1 MADKSLPSFRRIA
14 APLDVDDAALDRIN
28 TQLGVPTLT
37 KPIANT
43 KPEVRKNS
51 VPPAPIPV
59 EEIRAALEKLTIEVP
74 SYLADAMKREALDK
88 RMSVRHVVML
98 ALKKSGFEIASAD
111 LIPDGRRTRTKTQ

>member
-1 MADKSLPSFRRIA
+1 MSEKSLPSFRSIA

-37 KPIANT
+37 KPVANA
-43 KPEVRKNS
+43 KPERKPKPAS
-51 VPPAPIPV
+51 PAPTAV
-59 EEIRAALEKLTIEVP
+59 EDVRAALEKLTIEVP

-98 ALKKSGFEIASAD
+98 ALKKSGFEIAACD
-111 LIPDGRRTRTKTQ
+111 LVPDGRRTRAKAR